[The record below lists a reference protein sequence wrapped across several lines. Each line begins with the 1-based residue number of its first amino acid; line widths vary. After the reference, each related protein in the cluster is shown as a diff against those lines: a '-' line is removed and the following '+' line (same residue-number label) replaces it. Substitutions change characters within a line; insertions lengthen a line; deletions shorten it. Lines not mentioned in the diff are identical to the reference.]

1 MSLQE
6 NWKEEHTSGSP
17 VCFAGPGGSLR
28 GPVGKASIVLRP
40 HSVLARGSRG
50 SRGSCPS
57 RSAPHT
63 GSRPSC
69 SAPHAPPLTPG
80 PAPHALPLMLC
91 PHTGPRP
98 SRSAP
103 HSQVPPFT
111 VHAPHTGLR
120 PSRPAPHTGSR
131 PSHWVLPLTLRP
143 SHRAPPLTLRPSHR
157 APPLTL
163 RPSHP
168 GPALHSPRPSYRAPP
183 LTVRA
188 PHTWSYPSRS
198 TLTPGSST
206 SGAALQPETWKRTI
220 QSCKLCPSSCAN
232 FAAQWVDFMNQTPS
246 SRSISC
252 KGRDS
257 CYFCAKLIEL
267 RSKNSL
273 RDLLL

>member
-1 MSLQE
+1 MQE

-40 HSVLARGSRG
+40 HSVLARGSAG
-50 SRGSCPS
+50 PAGP
-57 RSAPHT
+57 
-63 GSRPSC
+63 
-69 SAPHAPPLTPG
+69 APHAPPLTPG

-91 PHTGPRP
+91 P
-98 SRSAP
+98 
-103 HSQVPPFT
+103 
-111 VHAPHTGLR
+111 
-120 PSRPAPHTGSR
+120 
-131 PSHWVLPLTLRP
+131 
-143 SHRAPPLTLRPSHR
+143 SHRAPPLTLRPSF
-157 APPLTL
+157 
-163 RPSHP
+163 P
-168 GPALHSPRPSYRAPP
+168 GPALHGPRPSYRAPP

>member
-50 SRGSCPS
+50 SCPS
-57 RSAPHT
+57 RS
-63 GSRPSC
+63 
-69 SAPHAPPLTPG
+69 
-80 PAPHALPLMLC
+80 
-91 PHTGPRP
+91 
-98 SRSAP
+98 
-103 HSQVPPFT
+103 
-111 VHAPHTGLR
+111 
-120 PSRPAPHTGSR
+120 APHTGSR

-143 SHRAPPLTLRPSHR
+143 SD
-157 APPLTL
+157 
-163 RPSHP
+163 P
-168 GPALHSPRPSYRAPP
+168 GPALHGPRPSYRAPP

-198 TLTPGSST
+198 MLTPGSST

-220 QSCKLCPSSCAN
+220 QGCKPCPSSCAN

-273 RDLLL
+273 RDLLLQLQFRCAEGAAGGGTSVLWTHP

>member
-40 HSVLARGSRG
+40 HSVLARGSAG
-50 SRGSCPS
+50 PAGP
-57 RSAPHT
+57 
-63 GSRPSC
+63 
-69 SAPHAPPLTPG
+69 APHAPPLTPG
-80 PAPHALPLMLC
+80 PAPHAL
-91 PHTGPRP
+91 
-98 SRSAP
+98 
-103 HSQVPPFT
+103 
-111 VHAPHTGLR
+111 
-120 PSRPAPHTGSR
+120 
-131 PSHWVLPLTLRP
+131 
-143 SHRAPPLTLRPSHR
+143 PLTLRPSHR

>member
-1 MSLQE
+1 MQE

-40 HSVLARGSRG
+40 HSVLARGSAG
-50 SRGSCPS
+50 PAGP
-57 RSAPHT
+57 
-63 GSRPSC
+63 
-69 SAPHAPPLTPG
+69 APHAPPLTPG
-80 PAPHALPLMLC
+80 PAPHALPLTLRPSHRVPPLMLC
-91 PHTGPRP
+91 PSCSAPHTGPRP

-120 PSRPAPHTGSR
+120 PSRSAPHTGSR
-131 PSHWVLPLTLRP
+131 PSHWVL
-143 SHRAPPLTLRPSHR
+143 PLTLRPSHR

>member
-1 MSLQE
+1 MFCGPWWVPQGTCGQGL
-6 NWKEEHTSGSP
+6 NSP
-17 VCFAGPGGSLR
+17 ATTLR
-28 GPVGKASIVLRP
+28 ARPRVPRVLPLTLRP
-40 HSVLARGSRG
+40 SHRVPPLKLRPSHPGPAPHALPLTPGPAPHAPPLIPRSR
-50 SRGSCPS
+50 PS
-57 RSAPHT
+57 RSTPLIP
-63 GSRPSC
+63 G

-80 PAPHALPLMLC
+80 PAH
-91 PHTGPRP
+91 HTGSCP

-103 HSQVPPFT
+103 QT
-111 VHAPHTGLR
+111 
-120 PSRPAPHTGSR
+120 
-131 PSHWVLPLTLRP
+131 
-143 SHRAPPLTLRPSHR
+143 
-157 APPLTL
+157 
-163 RPSHP
+163 
-168 GPALHSPRPSYRAPP
+168 RAPP

-198 TLTPGSST
+198 MLTPGSST

-220 QSCKLCPSSCAN
+220 QGCKPCPSSCAN

-273 RDLLL
+273 RDLLLQLQFRCAEGAAGGGTSVLWTHP